1 MLALML
7 SSLEIQ
13 LLTRMM
19 LKCTVYHALCI
30 QVDDG
35 VIRCVNFEHRVT
47 TEQSQYQS
55 HTNSSQ
61 QQQQQQQGGGAS
73 ASYHR

>member
-1 MLALML
+1 
-7 SSLEIQ
+7 
-13 LLTRMM
+13 
-19 LKCTVYHALCI
+19 VFFY

-47 TEQSQYQS
+47 TEQSQYQQ
-55 HTNSSQ
+55 HANSNQQQ
-61 QQQQQQQGGGAS
+61 QQQQQQQGGAG